1 MRTYLSFKR
10 TRFLWAALLLAA
22 ALTVVLVACG
32 GTTTTTTPTA
42 TVAPPTQAPTATP
55 TPTPA
60 PATIPLGATIVR
72 MVEKTPGH
80 YTFDPAT
87 ITIKAGSAVVWINT
101 SDGKH
106 TVTSDPGAPSSFN
119 TPNIVTQNQIYVL
132 MFTTPGTYHYHC
144 TIHPAT
150 MKATITVT
158 A

>member
-1 MRTYLSFKR
+1 MRTFFSFKR

-32 GTTTTTTPTA
+32 GQTTTATPTA
-42 TVAPPTQAPTATP
+42 TTAPTQAPTATP
-55 TPTPA
+55 TPSPA
-60 PATIPLGATIVR
+60 PATIPVGAFIVK

-80 YTFDPAT
+80 YTFDPAA
-87 ITIKAGSAVVWINT
+87 ITIKAGTVVVWINM

-106 TVTSDPGAPSSFN
+106 SVTSDPGAPSAFN
-119 TPNIVTQNQIYVL
+119 TTSLITQNHTFAL

-144 TIHPAT
+144 TIHPVT

-158 A
+158 S

>member
-1 MRTYLSFKR
+1 MRAYLSFKR

-32 GTTTTTTPTA
+32 GQTTTTTPTA
-42 TVAPPTQAPTATP
+42 TTAPTQAPTATP
-55 TPTPA
+55 TPA
-60 PATIPLGATIVR
+60 PATVPLGAVIVK

-80 YTFDPAT
+80 YTFDPAA
-87 ITIKAGSAVVWINT
+87 ITIKAGTVVVWINM

-106 TVTSDPGAPSSFN
+106 TVTSDPGAPSAFN
-119 TPNIVTQNQIYVL
+119 TTNVVTQNQTFAL
-132 MFTTPGTYHYHC
+132 MFTTPGTYHYRC

-158 A
+158 S

>member
-1 MRTYLSFKR
+1 TFFSFKR

-32 GTTTTTTPTA
+32 GQTTTATPTA
-42 TVAPPTQAPTATP
+42 TTAPTQAPTATP
-55 TPTPA
+55 TPSPA
-60 PATIPLGATIVR
+60 PATVPLGAIIVK

-80 YTFDPAT
+80 YTFDPAA
-87 ITIKAGSAVVWINT
+87 ITIKAGTVVVWINM

-106 TVTSDPGAPSSFN
+106 TVTSDPGAPSAFN
-119 TPNIVTQNQIYVL
+119 TTNLVTQNHTFAL

-144 TIHPAT
+144 TVHPVT

-158 A
+158 S